1 MSSRYIF
8 ELICPCCKKFSTAT
22 LSREH
27 IINDDI
33 KLDCDEC
40 LTKDIKIVKLTI
52 ERVTVMGD
60 HP

>member
-8 ELICPCCKKFSTAT
+8 ELHCPRCKKFSTAT
-22 LSREH
+22 LTKEH
-27 IINDDI
+27 VVGGDMELN
-33 KLDCDEC
+33 CGEC
-40 LTKDIKIVKLTI
+40 LMKDIEIVRLVI